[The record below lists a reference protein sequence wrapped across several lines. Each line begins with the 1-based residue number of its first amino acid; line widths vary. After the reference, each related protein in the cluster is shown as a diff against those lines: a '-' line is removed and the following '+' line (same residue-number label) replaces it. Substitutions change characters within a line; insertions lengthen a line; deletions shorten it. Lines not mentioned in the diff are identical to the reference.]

1 MTSFNVTLNEV
12 LRRYVDMCE
21 INRGQQDL
29 YVKCAFPL
37 TYKSCYTVPKKTDKE

>member
-1 MTSFNVTLNEV
+1 LNEV

-29 YVKCAFPL
+29 YVKCALFPL